1 MKPNPI
7 RHIWGQGG
15 CVLNAFLS
23 LPCPF
28 AAEVMAAQGYD
39 SLTVDLQHGVVDYL
53 TMTGMFQAMQGRPVA
68 PMVRVEG
75 LIPSQVMKVLDAGA
89 YGVICPLVNTPEQAA
104 EFVAATRYPPHGN
117 RSFGPVR
124 AVFSA
129 GNDYAE
135 RAGAEIVTFA
145 MIETA
150 EAMRN
155 LQAIAATPGLDAL
168 YIGPADLTLGLTQGR
183 LRPGFDREEPEMLA
197 AISEIL
203 AAAHGAGIR
212 AGIHCGTPAYAAR
225 MRDLGFDLV
234 TVSND
239 LRLMAGAAAA
249 SVAAFRAIAPAEA
262 AKGY

>member
-1 MKPNPI
+1 MTANPI
-7 RHIWGQGG
+7 RRIWAEGG

-23 LPCPF
+23 LPSPF
-28 AAEVMAAQGYD
+28 AAEVMAAQGHD
-39 SLTVDLQHGVVDYL
+39 SLTVDLQHGLVDYA
-53 TMTGMFQAMQGRPVA
+53 TMVGMFQAMQGRPVA
-68 PMVRVEG
+68 PMARVEG
-75 LIPSQVMKVLDAGA
+75 LLPAQVMKVLDAGA
-89 YGVICPLVNTPEQAA
+89 LGVICPLVNTPGQAA
-104 EFVAATRYPPHGN
+104 DFVAATRYPPHGN

-129 GNDYAE
+129 GADYADH
-135 RAGAEIVTFA
+135 AGREIVTFA

-155 LQAIAATPGLDAL
+155 LSAIAATPGLDAL

-183 LRPGFDREEPEMLA
+183 LPPGFDREEPEMLD
-197 AISEIL
+197 AISRIL

-212 AGIHCGTPAYAAR
+212 AGIHCGTAAYAAR

-234 TVSND
+234 TVAND

-249 SVAAFRAIAPAEA
+249 SVAAFRATA
-262 AKGY
+262 ARDARGY